1 MLWYSGWLLSIRTKT
16 SAVGMQ
22 NKSDLISHIIE
33 WFYMPLNFEN
43 EFHKNFTNHL
53 NVKFPFPYTMIGF
66 YFVSWQSNP
75 AMSCLVRGGSDLDWD
90 VACFTFMTRF
100 HILKHSRQHLSIYGP
115 TSRHMDTV
123 SQRMK
128 VVFCRP
134 RFITSWHSQW
144 NESINKF
151 CQIYQLCVLHFCKLA
166 LSKLHNIFLFNFVSM
181 SPLEIAQCCR
191 NVYSAP

>member
-53 NVKFPFPYTMIGF
+53 NVNFPFPYTMIGF

-75 AMSCLVRGGSDLDWD
+75 AMSCLVGVDQTWIETWPVSLLWPDFISWNIRDNICQFMARHLDTWIQS
-90 VACFTFMTRF
+90 V
-100 HILKHSRQHLSIYGP
+100 KE
-115 TSRHMDTV
+115 
-123 SQRMK
+123 
-128 VVFCRP
+128 
-134 RFITSWHSQW
+134 W
-144 NESINKF
+144 
-151 CQIYQLCVLHFCKLA
+151 KLFSVGHDSLQA
-166 LSKLHNIFLFNFVSM
+166 GTHNGTN
-181 SPLEIAQCCR
+181 Q
-191 NVYSAP
+191 

>member
-1 MLWYSGWLLSIRTKT
+1 MSNFHFHILWLDSILYLDSPILPCHVMWGVDQTW
-16 SAVGMQ
+16 
-22 NKSDLISHIIE
+22 IE
-33 WFYMPLNFEN
+33 TWE
-43 EFHKNFTNHL
+43 
-53 NVKFPFPYTMIGF
+53 
-66 YFVSWQSNP
+66 
-75 AMSCLVRGGSDLDWD
+75 
-90 VACFTFMTRF
+90 VACFTFTTRF
-100 HILKHSRQHLSIYGP
+100 HILKQPRQHLSIYGP

-151 CQIYQLCVLHFCKLA
+151 CQIYQLCVLHFCKLV
-166 LSKLHNIFLFNFVSM
+166 LLKLHNIFLFNFVSM